1 LKNKNVLN
9 SFYYAFQG
17 INIVWKERN
26 FKLHI
31 LSAILAISMA
41 YILKIS
47 NIEWCIVL
55 LCIGIVLMAEVF
67 NTTIEK
73 IVDMVSPEH
82 NPKAGIIKDLAAAA
96 VLIISIVAAV
106 IAVIIFTPY
115 FLK

>member
-1 LKNKNVLN
+1 MKKNKLKN
-9 SFYYAFQG
+9 SFYYAFKG
-17 INIVWKERN
+17 IGFAWQERN

-31 LSAILAISMA
+31 LSAILALSISF
-41 YILKIS
+41 ILKIS
-47 NIEWCIVL
+47 NIEWCIIL

-67 NTTIEK
+67 NTAIEK
-73 IVDMVSPEH
+73 IMDMVSPEH
-82 NPKAGIIKDLAAAA
+82 NPKAGIIKDLSAAG